1 VALSSSRTCQSCSK
15 TYTGTPT
22 QTATG
27 RWVCPD
33 CAEGI
38 RVAALTM
45 MNARDDAAPVGEDV
59 GLRGWLRLRRRPR
72 GED

>member
-1 VALSSSRTCQSCSK
+1 MALSSSRTCGSCSK

-38 RVAALTM
+38 HVAALTVM
-45 MNARDDAAPVGEDV
+45 GHPGDPAPVGEYV
-59 GLRGWLRLRRRPR
+59 GLRGWLRLRRRQR